1 MRYLRNNFGRIGLTV
16 LLFGLIVYTV
26 YHAVGGSA
34 GSLGTTP
41 VRQVTDET
49 VVTGEAW
56 LFRDETVLTVP
67 GTGLVNSLAE
77 SGTKVR
83 RNTELATV
91 WYPAG
96 ANSETIAETQ
106 QLLDTVNRQIAL
118 LEASLLPE
126 GTKLSAASGYRE
138 EAMRTLSAIRAGI
151 RSGNWSSVGE
161 EADETVIALTRY
173 ASLLSSEDGVRQ
185 TLAVLYGQRNAMLT
199 GGKQTLVNDGESG
212 YFYSKDEVDGL
223 ENVFR
228 TKELETLTG
237 ARFEELKKAAPEE
250 TSDTV
255 AGKICYHESYDWYLV
270 LTLSADSWRRAPR
283 IPSGSRRTATGK
295 CA

>member
-56 LFRDETVLTVP
+56 LVRDETVLTVP

-126 GTKLSAASGYRE
+126 GTKLSAASGYRVI
-138 EAMRTLSAIRAGI
+138 AMRSVSAIGACI
-151 RSGNWSSVGE
+151 RS
-161 EADETVIALTRY
+161 
-173 ASLLSSEDGVRQ
+173 
-185 TLAVLYGQRNAMLT
+185 
-199 GGKQTLVNDGESG
+199 
-212 YFYSKDEVDGL
+212 
-223 ENVFR
+223 
-228 TKELETLTG
+228 
-237 ARFEELKKAAPEE
+237 
-250 TSDTV
+250 
-255 AGKICYHESYDWYLV
+255 
-270 LTLSADSWRRAPR
+270 
-283 IPSGSRRTATGK
+283 
-295 CA
+295 

>member
-126 GTKLSAASGYRE
+126 GPSCRRHPGIERKPSGTISQPARASG
-138 EAMRTLSAIRAGI
+138 A
-151 RSGNWSSVGE
+151 
-161 EADETVIALTRY
+161 ETEQCR
-173 ASLLSSEDGVRQ
+173 
-185 TLAVLYGQRNAMLT
+185 
-199 GGKQTLVNDGESG
+199 GGGG
-212 YFYSKDEVDGL
+212 
-223 ENVFR
+223 
-228 TKELETLTG
+228 
-237 ARFEELKKAAPEE
+237 
-250 TSDTV
+250 
-255 AGKICYHESYDWYLV
+255 
-270 LTLSADSWRRAPR
+270 
-283 IPSGSRRTATGK
+283 
-295 CA
+295 